1 MVSVANSLDSSAGR
15 PRLRFFNHAELR
27 LGGKRGS
34 HLLQIFKMFAVV
46 ARPEGE
52 KRMVTIA
59 APLAVPACLHEL
71 ALAAAALMAASAA

>member
-15 PRLRFFNHAELR
+15 PRLRFFKHAELR

-46 ARPEGE
+46 AQVDAKVIPDRDATE
-52 KRMVTIA
+52 R
-59 APLAVPACLHEL
+59 AVLTCAHEL
-71 ALAAAALMAASAA
+71 LGRE